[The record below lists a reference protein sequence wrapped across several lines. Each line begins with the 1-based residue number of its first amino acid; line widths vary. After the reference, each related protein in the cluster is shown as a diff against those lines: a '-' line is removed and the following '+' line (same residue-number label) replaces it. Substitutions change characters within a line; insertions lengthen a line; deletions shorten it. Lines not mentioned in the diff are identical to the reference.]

1 MPFEDFLIDNE
12 APLRLGIFFGVLVLL
27 GVVEL
32 AFPKRE
38 RTFKR
43 VKRWRVN
50 LVIALID
57 TLALRFLLPI
67 LAVGTALWV
76 EMNQIGLLEIL
87 NWPGWLEVLLAVI
100 LLDMLVYG
108 QHVAFH
114 HIPIFW
120 RIHRVHHADRD
131 IDVTTALRFHPVEI
145 VLSMLLKIAFVVVLG
160 APVVAVICFEILL
173 NAMAMFN
180 HSNLR
185 LPTGV
190 DRWLRLFVV
199 TPDMHRVHHSID
211 MVESN
216 RNFGFSLSIWDRI
229 FSTYKAQPDLGHG
242 EMVLGLEEY
251 QGDESCRLG
260 WTLCFPFFRR

>member
-1 MPFEDFLIDNE
+1 MPFEDFLTDNE
-12 APLRLGIFFGVLVLL
+12 ALFRLSIFFGVLVFL
-27 GVVEL
+27 GFVEF
-32 AFPKRE
+32 AFPRRE

-50 LVIALID
+50 LAIAVID

-76 EMNQIGLLEIL
+76 EMNQIGLLELL

-100 LLDMLVYG
+100 LLDVLVYG

-120 RIHRVHHADRD
+120 RIHRVHHVDRD
-131 IDVTTALRFHPVEI
+131 IDVTTALRFHPIEI
-145 VLSMLLKIAFVVVLG
+145 VLSMLLKIAFVLILG

-185 LPTGV
+185 LPMGI

-211 MVESN
+211 MIESN

-242 EMVLGLEEY
+242 KMLLGLGEY